1 MKLSEY
7 IGEATAYDKKR
18 ELERKEPLSWL
29 KSVSAF
35 ANTLGGK
42 LLFGVSNDGELV
54 GLTDAEKDAEDISE
68 AIKTQMDPV
77 PQVDLTIHG
86 EEGRRFVV
94 LEVFKCAETPYYVRH
109 KSSLIAYVRIGNE
122 SVRATALDLNRL
134 VLAGS
139 RRSWDSLPSTYK
151 RRDYSFEVLYALY
164 HEKTGLTFAES
175 DFKSFGLVS
184 EGEMLTNAGA
194 LFADRSSVRHSRVFC
209 TRWKGL
215 DKAHGLMEAL
225 DDEEYSGGLISLL
238 ESAKAFIRRNFKTP
252 WRKTADSRLEY
263 PEYPER
269 AYEEAIVNGLIHRD
283 YLIIGSE
290 LHIDMYDD
298 RTEIYSP
305 GGMPSGRNVQ
315 NLDILDVPSERR
327 NPVIADLFQ
336 RMRLMERRGSGFKK
350 IFDAYAF
357 ESEKRERVFKPS
369 LRSDSVA
376 FHIVLPNLNYGVSI
390 NGVELM
396 DVVGDVE
403 IATES
408 SPKSSL
414 KSSPKSSPKLNETDS
429 RLIQLIAAN
438 SNVTIVDLARQLQMS
453 RAGVKKS
460 IERVRSLGLLRRVG
474 SLRGGHWEVEMI

>member
-35 ANTLGGK
+35 ANTLGGR
-42 LLFGVSNDGELV
+42 LLFGVSDDGELI

-68 AIKTQMDPV
+68 AIKTQMDPI
-77 PQVDLTIHG
+77 PQVDLTIHD
-86 EEGRRFVV
+86 EEGRRFIV

-175 DFKSFGLVS
+175 DFKSFGFVS

-194 LFADRSSVRHSRVFC
+194 LFADRTPVRHSRVFC

-350 IFDAYAF
+350 IVESYAF
-357 ESEKRERVFKPS
+357 ESKKRGRVFTPS
-369 LRSDSVA
+369 LRSDSSA
-376 FHIVLPNLNYGVSI
+376 FFVVLPNLNYGITI
-390 NGVELM
+390 NGIPLI
-396 DVVGDVE
+396 GDQE
-403 IATES
+403 NDIESTLTSTKATQKATQKTTQKILEA
-408 SPKSSL
+408 
-414 KSSPKSSPKLNETDS
+414 
-429 RLIQLIAAN
+429 IAAN
-438 SNVTIVDLARQLQMS
+438 PKVTRSSLAEIIGITPDGIKAAL
-453 RAGVKKS
+453 KS
-460 IERVRSLGLLRRVG
+460 MKDMGLIRRVG
-474 SLRGGHWEVEMI
+474 PDKGGHWEVEMIQ